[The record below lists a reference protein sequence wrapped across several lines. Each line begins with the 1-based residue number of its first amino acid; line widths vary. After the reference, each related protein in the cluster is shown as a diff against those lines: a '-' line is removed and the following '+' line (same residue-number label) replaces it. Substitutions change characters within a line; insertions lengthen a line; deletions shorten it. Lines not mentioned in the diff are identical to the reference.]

1 MIDLH
6 AHVLPGLDDGP
17 QDMEA
22 AQALL
27 RAAEA
32 DGTRVIAATPHL
44 RADFPAVRVEELPA
58 ACERVAACLGT
69 GSNLRIVSAAEID
82 IAWALE
88 ATDEQLRLASYGQRG
103 KDLLIETPHG
113 PLPPHFEDMLFRLA
127 VRGFRLLLAHPEL
140 SRDFQSQ
147 PDRVRAIVERGVLLQ
162 VTAASLLSGARR
174 SRHGRLARHLVRE
187 HRVHVIASDAH
198 SAGPWRPP
206 TLTAGIAAAAEL
218 APDLPGWLVG
228 PAPAAILA
236 GKPLPPR

>member
-17 QDMEA
+17 RDMDG

-32 DGTRVIAATPHL
+32 DGTRIIAATPHL
-44 RADFPAVRVEELPA
+44 RADFPAVRVEELPTS
-58 ACERVAACLGT
+58 CERLEASLGAN
-69 GSNLRIVSAAEID
+69 SNLQIVSAAEVD

-88 ATDEQLRLASYGQRG
+88 ATDDQLCLASYRQRG
-103 KDLLIETPHG
+103 TDLLIETPHG
-113 PLPPHFEDMLFRLA
+113 PLPPNFEEMLFHLSL
-127 VRGFRLLLAHPEL
+127 RGFRLLLAHPEL
-140 SRDFQSQ
+140 NRDFQAQ
-147 PDRVRAIVERGVLLQ
+147 PDRLTGLAEREILLQ
-162 VTAASLLSGARR
+162 ITAGSLLPGSRR
-174 SRHGRLARHLVRE
+174 SRHGRLARRLVRE
-187 HRVHVIASDAH
+187 QCLHVIASDAH

-206 TLTAGIAAAAEL
+206 GLAAGVAAAAEF
-218 APDLPGWLVG
+218 APDMARWLVG

>member
-17 QDMEA
+17 RDMDA

-44 RADFPAVRVEELPA
+44 RADFPAVRVEELA
-58 ACERVAACLGT
+58 SACERVEAGLGAD
-69 GSNLRIVSAAEID
+69 SDLRIVSAAEVD
-82 IAWALE
+82 ISWALE

-103 KDLLIETPHG
+103 TDLLVETPHG
-113 PLPPHFEDMLFRLA
+113 SLPPQFEDMLFRLA
-127 VRGFRLLLAHPEL
+127 VRGFRVLLAHPEL
-140 SRDFQSQ
+140 SRDFQGQ
-147 PDRVRAIVERGVLLQ
+147 PDRVRALVKRGVLLQ

-174 SRHGRLARHLVRE
+174 SRHGRLARQLLRE
-187 HRVHVIASDAH
+187 QRVHVIASDAH

-206 TLTAGIAAAAEL
+206 MLAAGLAAAAEL
-218 APDLPGWLVG
+218 APDAAGWLAG
-228 PAPAAILA
+228 AAPAAILM